1 MQSFFFFNI
10 MPIIGIICLTLIISI
25 LLIVKSKEKQTLIN
39 GIDTA
44 QFNSLA
50 EELKRE
56 NAEIKKDL
64 QTVKE
69 KVAAIDEMMKEI

>member
-1 MQSFFFFNI
+1 MQSFSFFNI

-25 LLIVKSKEKQTLIN
+25 LLIIKSKEKQTLIN

>member
-1 MQSFFFFNI
+1 

-39 GIDTA
+39 GIDTT
-44 QFNSLA
+44 QFNSFA

>member
-1 MQSFFFFNI
+1 MQSSIFPII
-10 MPIIGIICLTLIISI
+10 MPVIGIICLTLIISI
-25 LLIVKSKEKQTLIN
+25 LLIIKSKEKQTLIN

-56 NAEIKKDL
+56 NAEIKK
-64 QTVKE
+64 E

>member
-1 MQSFFFFNI
+1 MQSFSFFNI

-44 QFNSLA
+44 QFKSFA

>member
-1 MQSFFFFNI
+1 MQSFSFFNI

-44 QFNSLA
+44 QFNSFA

>member
-1 MQSFFFFNI
+1 MQSFSFFNI

>member
-1 MQSFFFFNI
+1 
-10 MPIIGIICLTLIISI
+10 MPVIGIICLTLIISI
-25 LLIVKSKEKQTLIN
+25 LLIIKSKEKQTLIN

>member
-25 LLIVKSKEKQTLIN
+25 LLIVKGKEKQALIN

-44 QFNSLA
+44 QFKSFA

-56 NAEIKKDL
+56 NAEMKKDL

>member
-1 MQSFFFFNI
+1 MQSSIFPII
-10 MPIIGIICLTLIISI
+10 MPVIGIICLTLIISI
-25 LLIVKSKEKQTLIN
+25 LLIIKSKEKQILIN